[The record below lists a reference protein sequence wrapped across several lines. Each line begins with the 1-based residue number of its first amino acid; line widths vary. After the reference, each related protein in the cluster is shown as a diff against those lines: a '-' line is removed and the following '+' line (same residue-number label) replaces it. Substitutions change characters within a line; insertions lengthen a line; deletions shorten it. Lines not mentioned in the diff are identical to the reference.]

1 MHPNFRTMLPKEKLN
16 EITHRY
22 EQWLVN
28 GAVKEEEEI
37 IRDKSASF
45 GYAIKERFESLT
57 KDNVDFSKMTK
68 KEFEEMFGEYDEA
81 MMKEK
86 EEEEPVEEVEQQ

>member
-1 MHPNFRTMLPKEKLN
+1 MLPRERLDD
-16 EITHRY
+16 ITYKY

-45 GYAIKERFESLT
+45 GYAIKDRFESLT
-57 KDNVDFSKMTK
+57 KDNVDFSKISK
-68 KEFEEMFGEYDEA
+68 KEFE
-81 MMKEK
+81 
-86 EEEEPVEEVEQQ
+86 

>member
-1 MHPNFRTMLPKEKLN
+1 MYPTFRTMLPKEKLN
-16 EITHRY
+16 DITYKY

-28 GAVKEEEEI
+28 GAVKQEEEI

-45 GYAIKERFESLT
+45 GYAIKDRFEQLT

-68 KEFEEMFGEYDEA
+68 KEFEELFGEYDEEL
-81 MMKEK
+81 MKDK
-86 EEEEPVEEVEQQ
+86 EET